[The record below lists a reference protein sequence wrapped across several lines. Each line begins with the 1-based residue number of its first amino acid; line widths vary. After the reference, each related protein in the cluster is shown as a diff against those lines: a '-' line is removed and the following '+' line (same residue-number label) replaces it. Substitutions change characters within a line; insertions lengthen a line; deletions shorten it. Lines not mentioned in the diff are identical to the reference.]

1 MEPTPSYE
9 LQTDQELREA
19 RRRLLPH
26 EIFWRDHQQ
35 WLEESGYMLRP
46 RYRPDW
52 QPSWNINEYA
62 RSHEDAIF
70 ALIPKIMDATRIA
83 DGRIV
88 VLKHVIPELNPLEI
102 DTTHEL
108 TIGDDVD
115 TDSRNHC
122 IPLFDQLSIPDSDE
136 VIMVFP
142 LLRHYDDPPFETI
155 GEFVEFVRQVIEGV
169 QFMHERNIAHRD
181 IMLLNTM
188 MDPNPMFPELYHPEV
203 NDMSVDMQCIVH
215 PFSRTERP
223 TTYYLIDF
231 GLSRQ
236 YPSYESTDFPI
247 EGGIKTV
254 PEFQGD
260 LENVPANP
268 FLTDIYYLGYMIQE
282 ILEDHRGLKFLRP
295 LINDMMQEDPSKRPW
310 IDEVASRFA
319 DIQKSLRWWQLRS
332 RLVPTDEGV
341 FEYLY
346 HSVRH
351 IFRTYKYMAKGYEAI
366 PTPPK
371 DSRIK
376 FCNYR
381 EY

>member
-88 VLKHVIPELNPLEI
+88 VLKHVIPELNP
-102 DTTHEL
+102 
-108 TIGDDVD
+108 
-115 TDSRNHC
+115 
-122 IPLFDQLSIPDSDE
+122 
-136 VIMVFP
+136 
-142 LLRHYDDPPFETI
+142 
-155 GEFVEFVRQVIEGV
+155 QVIEGV

-203 NDMSVDMQCIVH
+203 NDIILHMNQ
-215 PFSRTERP
+215 RT
-223 TTYYLIDF
+223 
-231 GLSRQ
+231 
-236 YPSYESTDFPI
+236 FP
-247 EGGIKTV
+247 
-254 PEFQGD
+254 
-260 LENVPANP
+260 
-268 FLTDIYYLGYMIQE
+268 
-282 ILEDHRGLKFLRP
+282 LKVA
-295 LINDMMQEDPSKRPW
+295 SKRNTRG
-310 IDEVASRFA
+310 S
-319 DIQKSLRWWQLRS
+319 
-332 RLVPTDEGV
+332 
-341 FEYLY
+341 
-346 HSVRH
+346 
-351 IFRTYKYMAKGYEAI
+351 
-366 PTPPK
+366 
-371 DSRIK
+371 SRIEVSK
-376 FCNYR
+376 TFNQRYDAR
-381 EY
+381 RSLKAPLDR